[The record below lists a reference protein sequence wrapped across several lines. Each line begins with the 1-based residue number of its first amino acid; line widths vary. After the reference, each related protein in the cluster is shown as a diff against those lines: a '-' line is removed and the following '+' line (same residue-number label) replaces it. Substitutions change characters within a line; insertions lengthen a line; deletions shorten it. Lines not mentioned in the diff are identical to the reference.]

1 MIVISGFLIKQF
13 QLFSARSRVV
23 EFSGFSA
30 QLTRTGGGELQ
41 AVRQNTTTARA
52 NTELQQI
59 EFSSAPTVDHAQF
72 NMGIPDCLFPDAS
85 LERKKEILMH
95 KLQMQSI
102 WLLLRVYP

>member
-1 MIVISGFLIKQF
+1 MWLSFPGF
-13 QLFSARSRVV
+13 RHNSR
-23 EFSGFSA
+23 G
-30 QLTRTGGGELQ
+30 RGGEEELQ